1 MPSST
6 ALLISGDLT
15 MLCSCKE
22 VIDAIPGIG
31 LAVISHF
38 QDAEA
43 HLRQDD
49 VALAMVHLADRT
61 DDVKVSQLLRMITAM
76 KRPLATIVLSD
87 SHDEEQASRLLSLG
101 AADYLSRPLER
112 DRLAYLI
119 DALTVRTRLFR
130 VRSAP
135 PGPAATSPSALQ
147 SLLYMPS
154 GSMGT
159 VMEQVRVV
167 APQNTTVLLT
177 GETGTGKT
185 RLAHFIHDIS
195 PRHPAPFQV
204 VNCGALAAN
213 LIESEMFGHVK
224 GAFTGADRDHKGK
237 FTDAGQ
243 GTLLL
248 DEIDALP
255 VALQAKLLQVVEE
268 RVFEPVGSNKA
279 RPMQA
284 RLIAASNRVLEREV
298 EAGRFR
304 ADLYFRLNVV
314 AFALLPLRERHEEI
328 PGLATHFMAEFA
340 NRNDRPVHRIAAE
353 AMGALQ
359 SYAWP
364 GNIRELRNAIERAV
378 ALCPVPIIQ
387 LSDLPES
394 VRSGAAHHSENR
406 HKGHAPAP
414 PSGYP
419 LERARERAELA
430 RIMEALQRSG
440 NNRLRAAAE
449 LGISR
454 RTLYKKLHRYGLLER
469 RWPLQPAASES
480 VG

>member
-1 MPSST
+1 
-6 ALLISGDLT
+6 
-15 MLCSCKE
+15 
-22 VIDAIPGIG
+22 VIDTIPGIG
-31 LAVISHF
+31 LAVISHI
-38 QDAEA
+38 QEAET
-43 HLRQDD
+43 HLRKDD
-49 VALAMVHLADRT
+49 IALALVHVDQKT
-61 DDVKVSQLLRMITAM
+61 DDVKVAQLLRMITAM
-76 KRPLATIVLSD
+76 KRPLATLVISD
-87 SHDEEQASRLLSLG
+87 QHDDEQARRLLRLG
-101 AADYLSRPLER
+101 AADYLTRPLER

-119 DALTVRTRLFR
+119 DALTVRARLFR

-135 PGPAATSPSALQ
+135 ARPPATSPSAPE
-147 SLLYMPS
+147 SLLYMLS
-154 GSMGT
+154 GSMGA

-185 RLAHFIHDIS
+185 RLAHLIHDIS
-195 PRHPAPFQV
+195 PRHAAPFQV

-224 GAFTGADRDHKGK
+224 GAFTGADRDRNGK
-237 FTDAGQ
+237 FTDVGQ

-268 RVFEPVGSNKA
+268 RVFEPVGSNKV

-284 RLIAASNRVLEREV
+284 RLLAASNRILEREV

-314 AFALLPLRERHEEI
+314 AFDLLPLRERHEEI
-328 PGLATHFMAEFA
+328 PGLATNFMTEFA
-340 NRNDRPVHRIAAE
+340 DRNGRAVHGIAAE

-359 SYAWP
+359 GYAWP
-364 GNIRELRNAIERAV
+364 GNIRELRNVIERAV
-378 ALCPVPIIQ
+378 ALCPGPIIQ
-387 LSDLPES
+387 LPDLPET
-394 VRSGAAHHSENR
+394 VRSGAAHHSGNS
-406 HKGHAPAP
+406 HAGRALTPTP
-414 PSGYP
+414 VSP
-419 LERARERAELA
+419 LETARERAELA

-440 NNRLRAAAE
+440 NNRLRAAVE

-454 RTLYKKLHRYGLLER
+454 RTLYKKLHRYGLLEK
-469 RWPLQPAASES
+469 RWPLQAAASEP